1 MVRSAEAI
9 NKAHREKAGRGA
21 LAAVGGILCIIF
33 LPILLVNLTLV
44 LRSDAQGADLPSVWG
59 YMPLVARTEDMSP
72 GIKRGDLVICQT
84 AQAQDIVVGDVIA
97 FFDPEDGAT
106 VIIQRVISV
115 YVEEGQLYFTTQ
127 GDAVGAPDELTVS
140 AEDFVGIYCSR
151 VVGAGKIA
159 IFMQSALGLIMCVA
173 LPLLLLVGL
182 DALRRSSYEEQY
194 AESTGE
200 LISELEALR
209 AEKAKR
215 PPEIDPWDEP

>member
-9 NKAHREKAGRGA
+9 HKAHREKTGRGA
-21 LAAVGGILCIIF
+21 LAAMGVILCIIF
-33 LPILLVNLTLV
+33 LPILIINLTLV
-44 LRSDAQGADLPSVWG
+44 LRSRTQGDNVPSVWG
-59 YMPLVARTEDMSP
+59 YMPLVAQTGDMAPS
-72 GIKRGDLVICQT
+72 IKRGDLVICQT

-106 VIIQRVISV
+106 VVIQRVTSI
-115 YVEEGQLYFTTQ
+115 YVEDGQLYFTTQ
-127 GDAVGAPDELTVS
+127 GDAVGAPDELPVS

-151 VVGAGKIA
+151 IAGAGKIA
-159 IFMQSALGLIMCVA
+159 IFMQSALGLITCVV
-173 LPLLLLVGL
+173 LPLLLLVGF

-194 AESTGE
+194 AQSTGE
-200 LISELEALR
+200 LLSELEALR